1 MTADGGKPR
10 ARPRVGIRAVLAD
23 AARAGIENWWR
34 ILAVAVVV
42 SVVTAV
48 TETVVEVFVDRA
60 NVSVS
65 LVADLTASLVSLL
78 GAVFLSGFLCQLVGG
93 DGDEEDTSIGH
104 VARTL
109 PWWRLI
115 RADLLVV
122 LVVVIGLIALVVP
135 GLVAAN
141 LLVVTGPVIEIENR
155 PVIAALRRSA
165 HLVYSHFWA
174 VALLA
179 TFPVALASEIDVL
192 GPRPTSVAAVIELL
206 AIRGPGDAVIEAA
219 IGLILVK
226 LCYRLIGI
234 DRELAGRRPARQRA
248 QHR

>member
-1 MTADGGKPR
+1 MTADGGKPQ
-10 ARPRVGIRAVLAD
+10 ARPRVGIRDVLAD
-23 AARAGIENWWR
+23 AGRAGIENWWR
-34 ILAVAVVV
+34 ILAVAIAV
-42 SVVTAV
+42 SVVGAV
-48 TETVVEVFVDRA
+48 AEIVVEVFVDRA
-60 NVSVS
+60 NISVS
-65 LVADLTASLVSLL
+65 LAGDLTASAVGLL
-78 GAVFLSGFLCQLVGG
+78 GAVFLSGFLCRLVGG
-93 DGDEEDTSIGH
+93 DGDEEDTSIRH

-115 RADLLVV
+115 RADLLVA

-135 GLVAAN
+135 GLIAVN
-141 LLVVTGPVIEIENR
+141 LLAVTG

-165 HLVYSHFWA
+165 HLVRGHFWA

-179 TFPVALASEIDVL
+179 TLPVALASEVDAF
-192 GPRPTSVAAVIELL
+192 GPHPTSPTAVIELL

-226 LCYRLIGI
+226 LCYRLIRL
-234 DRELAGRRPARQRA
+234 DRELAGRGPARQRA